1 MLPLLLLLASIAQAQ
16 NTQVG
21 QSPSAP
27 APFVQVDNFRDC
39 GLVTKI
45 SGSKLTDPGCFQGLK
60 NAYLD
65 EDGSIFRRAGYAV
78 YDSSGACAGLKS
90 VRGLWPFYGR
100 DGSQYLIAF
109 SSGTMFSSKDDNTC
123 TAIPGLSNLS
133 QTATMTCIQGMGYEW
148 CSDGADPVFYTNVST
163 SVFVPQAPYGKYI
176 GFFRNRIVL
185 AGVPGNLTNLYLSA
199 ELDGTNWNLPTTTQL
214 TTSPTVINISGTND
228 GQGASCLL
236 GQFQNQYYV
245 GRQYDLYALS
255 GYNNA
260 DFTLRKVSEQIG
272 CSDNGSAREV
282 NNVLMWL
289 SHRGLEGLS
298 GTQIQWLSE
307 PIDPQVQDI
316 VKTGP
321 NLQGFTVNSAN
332 FAQGN
337 LTASG
342 AGAPISASIY
352 PGNLTVSS
360 ANYNTS
366 SFVPGPQGG
375 IATFFSN
382 ADVVN
387 GSFTQIPLSTYPVNN
402 NVGVG
407 YYTYP
412 PVGGYWG
419 TEGKSFAYTTIN
431 NTGFENPVSSPTFQG
446 WHFVNIATACFSQT
460 QNPAEVLFGTA
471 SLKMTNISGAGC
483 ATAGA
488 SNWTGPFSMRII
500 DTANYNPATVLDTN
514 VISSAAVSCPP
525 NNPFQ
530 TVFWSTAPL
539 YTGANVVAT
548 STQVAMEYVAS
559 NLAAWIYSDSFA
571 NPFSTV
577 TMAMGWSQASA
588 TYGIAGPCSSGLTSG
603 LVPTPMFDNPQ
614 PSYPAQSSVFY
625 PSQNGPGFTIIG
637 GSGGNSFVN
646 AFSTPTYG
654 VLQATITSVGVGG
667 STITFYGYNASGQ
680 GVIAVSPGQQIKNTP
695 VLSGTNGAG
704 GGVFLAATFSNPNSA
719 NPPPSFS
726 DFGLSEGT
734 TAYYISPCIT
744 APGNYAWQSVVSD
757 AVSGGGSFSFWMS
770 TSSVSCAAV
779 TSPTANWIPVTAN
792 SIPSIPVSS
801 YTAVRVL
808 FNITVAPP
816 TQIPVLNDI
825 FVGWQVGPARPPVA
839 SAAYNNRYYLFYTTA
854 TAAGAYNDHAL
865 IYDQNGKWVPFD
877 DVHAAASALYLNN
890 LYVGDSTSTGNVYQF
905 DTGQD
910 DNGQAYTFS
919 FTTPDLDG
927 NDALSLKE
935 FQSLY
940 LSLGGPNSATQ
951 ASSLACSYAI
961 DGATTTYSL
970 GAVNLAEAPAQ
981 GGYFIAKL
989 PFPLTSGQ
997 APTGHWVNISCSNSG
1012 SAGPLRVFGLRLVYT
1027 PEAWQ

>member
-21 QSPSAP
+21 QAPAAP

-45 SGSKLTDPGCFQGLK
+45 SGSKLTDPGCFQGLN

-133 QTATMTCIQGMGYEW
+133 QTATMTCVQGMGYEW

-163 SVFVPQAPYGKYI
+163 AVFVPQAPYGKYI

-214 TTSPTVINISGTND
+214 TTSPNVINISGTND

-236 GQFQNQYYV
+236 GQFQNQFYV

-272 CSDNGSAREV
+272 CSDNGSPREV

-289 SHRGLEGLS
+289 SHRGVEGLS
-298 GTQIQWLSE
+298 GTQIQWLSY

-332 FAQGN
+332 FSQGN

-342 AGAPISASIY
+342 PGAPVNATYY

-360 ANYNTS
+360 WTY
-366 SFVPGPQGG
+366 
-375 IATFFSN
+375 TFGQSASVGSPIFYGN
-382 ADVVN
+382 ADYSN
-387 GSFTQIPLSTYPVNN
+387 GQVLELPLSV
-402 NVGVG
+402 
-407 YYTYP
+407 YTMSGINSSILFP
-412 PVGGYWG
+412 PVTGHYGNLAAF
-419 TEGKSFAYTTIN
+419 TYTPIN

-446 WHFVNIATACFSQT
+446 WHFVSIGTACFSQT

-577 TMAMGWSQASA
+577 TMAMGWSQINA
-588 TYGIAGPCSSGLTSG
+588 TYGTAGPCSSSLTSG

-614 PSYPAQSSVFY
+614 PSYPSSSAVLFGYQSIGLQF
-625 PSQNGPGFTIIG
+625 GFDTM
-637 GSGGNSFVN
+637 
-646 AFSTPTYG
+646 FSTPTWG
-654 VLQATITSVGVGG
+654 VLQATQAVVSG
-667 STITFYGYNASGQ
+667 SSITFLTASSTDN
-680 GVIAVSPGQQIKNTP
+680 VVSDFSASTAVVPGQQITSPGREFIVSETVFNNP
-695 VLSGTNGAG
+695 SSVSPAPAFSGTTLTA
-704 GGVFLAATFSNPNSA
+704 
-719 NPPPSFS
+719 
-726 DFGLSEGT
+726 GT

-744 APGNYAWQSVVSD
+744 APGNYAWQSVVAD

-839 SAAYNNRYYLFYTTA
+839 SAAYKNRYYLFYTTA

-970 GAVNLAEAPAQ
+970 GTVNLAEAPAQ